1 MNLYKQHFKRRVNS
15 KMWLR
20 LQIYDKK
27 SILQQRNEKKIRD
40 SSISYVSRLLSEL
53 YNQGEIDLVTPPQV
67 MKRVYKRRKK

>member
-1 MNLYKQHFKRRVNS
+1 
-15 KMWLR
+15 